1 MAQVPLFGNTV
12 LILPLFFFFFF
23 FVQFPLEYHRSLYY
37 HKISGEKSVTACA
50 ARVFFSHKAIIFGAV
65 SL

>member
-1 MAQVPLFGNTV
+1 MAQVPLFDNTV
-12 LILPLFFFFFF
+12 LILPLF

>member
-1 MAQVPLFGNTV
+1 MAQVPLFDNTV
-12 LILPLFFFFFF
+12 LILPLFF